1 MPPRWLDI
9 SVDKLTSNRILLQ
22 GGGRKGAGEEREH
35 GENWE
40 YPGHGEAKKGD
51 RKQVR
56 SRLERGTTISCFS
69 SEIRRAAIAPPSAW
83 QTRAILM
90 NMSYLFFCH
99 RSHKPGPSATLPFF
113 HLPFIFYRCGLRIG
127 TRSISSMPV
136 VLWESR
142 YGSTTKLEDLN
153 HQSLDLFSET
163 SISSDPSQS
172 TPI

>member
-9 SVDKLTSNRILLQ
+9 SVDKLTSNRILLR
-22 GGGRKGAGEEREH
+22 GGGRKGQGGGGGGR
-35 GENWE
+35 GENRE

-90 NMSYLFFCH
+90 NTSYLFFCH
-99 RSHKPGPSATLPFF
+99 RGHKPWTIRDSPVLPSPVYFLPMRTP
-113 HLPFIFYRCGLRIG
+113 HREYLEYASCALRFSV
-127 TRSISSMPV
+127 REARPN
-136 VLWESR
+136 
-142 YGSTTKLEDLN
+142 LEDSSR
-153 HQSLDLFSET
+153 QSV
-163 SISSDPSQS
+163 
-172 TPI
+172 